1 MTIHKSKG
9 KQFDG
14 VIVIREG
21 RHNGQRQVS
30 SFVWWD
36 DEPPYWRSRKILR
49 VGVTR
54 ARVHTLILE
63 HVFPACPLMAGHNLW
78 QARLNG
84 CEQQLRRFLTLNLR
98 QSETG

>member
-36 DEPPYWRSRKILR
+36 DEPPHWRSRKILR

-63 HVFPACPLMAGHNLW
+63 HVFPACPIMAGHNL
-78 QARLNG
+78 
-84 CEQQLRRFLTLNLR
+84 
-98 QSETG
+98 